1 MVATLIRRNE
11 IRTRTN
17 NNSAK
22 ETTKNATGTQRK
34 PSFFSALLKA
44 FSTATM

>member
-1 MVATLIRRNE
+1 MVAILIRRNE

-17 NNSAK
+17 NTNAK
-22 ETTKNATGTQRK
+22 EIAKNATSTQRK